1 MQSTEESD
9 QSPETQGN
17 TRRIGNTCVSINLTF
32 VKSRLGIFEAA
43 IIVRILSWLW
53 YFEIQD
59 SVQHSKAG
67 VDQKPSDLGRWIL
80 WRAALFYFYKQLYS
94 PYRGEIVYRSG
105 EDRRSRV
112 SRGLVVSDV
121 ILGFKKK
128 LLRYQNR

>member
-1 MQSTEESD
+1 MCLHQPHLRQESARD
-9 QSPETQGN
+9 IRG
-17 TRRIGNTCVSINLTF
+17 RHHR
-32 VKSRLGIFEAA
+32 K
-43 IIVRILSWLW
+43 LW

-94 PYRGEIVYRSG
+94 PYRGGSRLCI
-105 EDRRSRV
+105 DRGRTG
-112 SRGLVVSDV
+112 GLVVSDV